1 MGCLFSI
8 IRAGM
13 GLVLGAVIFVG
24 FALSLLLSN
33 FSDKLLSAD
42 FYKNTIAAEDTYN
55 RIYDEVLVDDELKE
69 KTAEF
74 LGDIKVVNHQE
85 IVDLLREIIPL
96 AYIQQEV
103 EASIDRT
110 VDYINED
117 VEFLEAYVDLTEPL
131 ENVKPVMFA
140 YLDQKIDQLEVIDP
154 GTISCSLDGLTDP
167 RLGNLA
173 DDYLTEFTSMA
184 DGEVPVGVPSLNV
197 LTPLCRQLLFTGF
210 YDQLLSSTDLPAE
223 VNRSLRDQRERLRA
237 PFESGDTLGVLKV
250 ASRLLTEPL
259 MDEAIVQV
267 RQDLKDGDRFDLIYQ
282 LGEWDDSTSE
292 AQIRSDIADGRD
304 WISKARNFGDVAT
317 LIMVFGGAVVMGLV
331 FFPSLSSMLRW
342 PGLILFITGLFFF
355 VVGKIAESKVPDRLT
370 DVVETGADK
379 VSDVPPSVAD
389 LGGDILISFGSQMTD
404 GFTGPSMTLLIL
416 GLLLFG
422 GSFFAAIFGRF
433 IPFVK

>member
-74 LGDIKVVNHQE
+74 LGDIKVVNRQE
-85 IVDLLREIIPL
+85 IVDLLREIIPP

-197 LTPLCRQLLFTGF
+197 LTPLCRQ
-210 YDQLLSSTDLPAE
+210 
-223 VNRSLRDQRERLRA
+223 
-237 PFESGDTLGVLKV
+237 
-250 ASRLLTEPL
+250 
-259 MDEAIVQV
+259 
-267 RQDLKDGDRFDLIYQ
+267 
-282 LGEWDDSTSE
+282 
-292 AQIRSDIADGRD
+292 
-304 WISKARNFGDVAT
+304 
-317 LIMVFGGAVVMGLV
+317 
-331 FFPSLSSMLRW
+331 
-342 PGLILFITGLFFF
+342 
-355 VVGKIAESKVPDRLT
+355 
-370 DVVETGADK
+370 
-379 VSDVPPSVAD
+379 
-389 LGGDILISFGSQMTD
+389 
-404 GFTGPSMTLLIL
+404 
-416 GLLLFG
+416 
-422 GSFFAAIFGRF
+422 
-433 IPFVK
+433 

>member
-8 IRAGM
+8 LRAGA
-13 GLVLGAVIFVG
+13 GLVLFVVIFVG
-24 FALSLLLSN
+24 FALSLVLSN

-42 FYKNTIAAEDTYN
+42 FYKNTISAEDTYN
-55 RIYDEVLVDDELKE
+55 RIYDEVLVDDELKD

-85 IVDLLREIIPL
+85 IVDLLREIMPP
-96 AYIQQEV
+96 AYIQEQV
-103 EASIDRT
+103 EDSIDRT

-117 VEFLEAYVDLTEPL
+117 VEFLDAYVDLTEPL
-131 ENVKPVMFA
+131 ENVKPVMFG
-140 YLDQKIDQLEVIDP
+140 YLDQKIDGLEVIDP

-167 RLGNLA
+167 RLSNLA
-173 DDYLTEFTSMA
+173 DQYLAEFTEIA
-184 DGEVPVGVPSLNV
+184 EGEVPAAVPSLNV

-210 YDQLLSSTDLPAE
+210 YDLLLSSTELPAE
-223 VNRSLRDQRERLRA
+223 VVRSLRDQKERLRG

-250 ASRLLTEPL
+250 ASRLLAGPL

-282 LGEWDDSTSE
+282 LGEWDDTTTE

-304 WISKARNFGDVAT
+304 WISRARDFGDIAT
-317 LIMVFGGAVVMGLV
+317 LLMVFGGAVLMGLV
-331 FFPSLSSMLRW
+331 FFPALSSMLRW
-342 PGLILFITGLFFF
+342 PGLALFITGLFFF
-355 VVGKIAESKVPDRLT
+355 VVGKIAESRVPDRLA

-379 VSDVPPSVAD
+379 VSDVPPSVTD
-389 LGGDILISFGSQMTD
+389 LGGDILISFGSQLTD
-404 GFTGPSMTLLIL
+404 GFAGPSLTLLIV
-416 GLLLFG
+416 GAILFG
-422 GSFFAAIFGRF
+422 ASFFTIVIKRF